1 MNTQEFKTATFNDII
16 FEHRNKQYGAYAIRN
31 QYETAMR
38 KATISAVALFLLLI
52 CVPLLAAKFSTK
64 EEELLTKTVYN
75 PKMFDFPPKT
85 PPKAFSKP
93 PAPLPPQAPKQAT
106 FKYVVPVIVKDNTPI
121 EKEDALTLPPDNA
134 IAGAKTQTGTETGAI
149 NGTEESS
156 GDNTTITDELPD
168 IVEEKPKPTAAAVDT
183 TTYTVVMIEQ
193 EPTFPDGE
201 AALFKYLANNID
213 YPAMAR
219 ENGIEGTVYV
229 EFIIAKDGSVTEA
242 GVKRGIGGGC
252 NEEALR
258 VVNAMPNWK
267 PGRQQGNPVKVK
279 YTLPVKF
286 RLQK

>member
-93 PAPLPPQAPKQAT
+93 PAPLPPQAPKQT
-106 FKYVVPVIVKDNTPI
+106 PFKYVVTVIVQDNPPI
-121 EKEDALTLPPDNA
+121 EKEDLLTVPPDNA
-134 IAGAKTQTGTETGAI
+134 IAAIKTQTGTQTGAI
-149 NGTEESS
+149 SGTENPN
-156 GDNTTITDELPD
+156 GDNTTITDELPL
-168 IVEEKPKPTAAAVDT
+168 VVVEKPKTTATPVDT
-183 TTYTVVMIEQ
+183 TTYTIVMIEQ

-201 AALFKYLANNID
+201 AALFKYLHDNIK

-219 ENGIEGTVYV
+219 ESNIDGTVYV
-229 EFIIAKDGSVTEA
+229 QFTIAKDGSITGTKVL
-242 GVKRGIGGGC
+242 RGIGGGC
-252 NEEALR
+252 NEEAMR
-258 VVNAMPNWK
+258 VINAMPNWK
-267 PGRQQGNPVKVK
+267 PGKQQGNAVKVK
-279 YTLPVKF
+279 YTLPIKF
-286 RLQK
+286 KLQ